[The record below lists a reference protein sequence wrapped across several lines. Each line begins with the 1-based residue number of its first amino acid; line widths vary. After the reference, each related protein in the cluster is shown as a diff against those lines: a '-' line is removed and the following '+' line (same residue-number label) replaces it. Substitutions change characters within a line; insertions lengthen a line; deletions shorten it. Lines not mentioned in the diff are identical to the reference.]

1 MTLQETDAGLLTII
15 SYPGFAIDDADLVD
29 RTRDYIVEKL
39 QVLQITTYCTNSV
52 QYSALVS
59 YA

>member
-39 QVLQITTYCTNSV
+39 QVLQITAYRTISV
-52 QYSALVS
+52 QYSALS
-59 YA
+59 LFA